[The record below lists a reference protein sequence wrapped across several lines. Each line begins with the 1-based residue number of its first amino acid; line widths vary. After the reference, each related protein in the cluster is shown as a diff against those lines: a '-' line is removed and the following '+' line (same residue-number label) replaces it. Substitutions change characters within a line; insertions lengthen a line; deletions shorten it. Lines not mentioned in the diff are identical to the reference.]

1 MVASGSSG
9 SPSSDSASS
18 FNPSHSP
25 LDPAARAPP
34 AAPPPSSPPSP
45 AVPSSDRSTS
55 LPNQRALT
63 AINVRSIEVPMYAQ
77 LRPCSRRCRI
87 RSSSALVHRLFSL
100 PPLPPPS
107 AELACSPAPL
117 RGLAP
122 AGRASTGGAPYMRE
136 QRGQKRGRRELAGG
150 LSEVLI
156 RASRNASALRA
167 QRPRRRVQ
175 AGRVWSRP
183 GAEDPCWD
191 TLSPAPPVHG
201 TQVGAIASHLELPRY
216 FGQHTRTPPPGVWCR
231 ARGRSG
237 HRRRRWMQRHNRSG
251 GGGQWGG
258 CAHRGVAGRSGRVVK
273 RCRRAARGL
282 RGGVACAD
290 GGWQWRGSSHGPTG
304 RPSVLF
310 LLLHAR
316 LSRRGLAF
324 RVGPLLRLHKL
335 LVCPGLHPQLGGVH
349 GEAL

>member
-122 AGRASTGGAPYMRE
+122 AGRASTGGAPWSSQGISGSTRALHPL
-136 QRGQKRGRRELAGG
+136 GFGAGPEG
-150 LSEVLI
+150 V
-156 RASRNASALRA
+156 RATGGG
-167 QRPRRRVQ
+167 
-175 AGRVWSRP
+175 AGCSGTTAAEAAGS
-183 GAEDPCWD
+183 GAAVPIGA
-191 TLSPAPPVHG
+191 SPAGAVGSSSDADAPPEAS
-201 TQVGAIASHLELPRY
+201 GAALHAPMEA
-216 FGQHTRTPPPGVWCR
+216 G
-231 ARGRSG
+231 
-237 HRRRRWMQRHNRSG
+237 N
-251 GGGQWGG
+251 
-258 CAHRGVAGRSGRVVK
+258 GVAVVTGRL
-273 RCRRAARGL
+273 A
-282 RGGVACAD
+282 
-290 GGWQWRGSSHGPTG
+290 G
-304 RPSVLF
+304 RPSCSSCF
-310 LLLHAR
+310 T
-316 LSRRGLAF
+316 RG
-324 RVGPLLRLHKL
+324 
-335 LVCPGLHPQLGGVH
+335 CPGAASPSG
-349 GEAL
+349 